1 MVWYRVAVIKMMP
14 DGGQLALRLPAP
26 ARWGGRRA
34 GAGRKRGSDPAIR
47 HVARGEFG
55 RMLPAHVTL
64 RVLPGLP
71 SLRDVCV
78 VRRVERTFANGCERP
93 GFRLV
98 HYALL
103 GNHAHLIVEAA
114 DQHALGRGMM

>member
-1 MVWYRVAVIKMMP
+1 MNDTVSYTLVVITMMR
-14 DGGQLALRLPAP
+14 DGGQLTFGLSAP
-26 ARWGGRRA
+26 MRWGGRRP
-34 GAGRKRGSDPAIR
+34 GAGRKRGAAAAIR
-47 HVARGEFG
+47 HVARAQFA

-71 SLRDVCV
+71 SLRDVRV
-78 VRRVERTFANGCERP
+78 VHRVERTFANGCERP

-103 GNHAHLIVEAA
+103 GNHAHLIV
-114 DQHALGRGMM
+114 